1 MTKPDT
7 ERFFRKDEKHINSY
21 GKEVVEKDVIFFEFY
36 KNQKL
41 GDPVDLVCR
50 ASDEHFK
57 RFSGAYKAFQ
67 ESELVVEV
75 IPEVVEEAVK
85 ELETLEEP
93 KEEPVKKSRKKV

>member
-1 MTKPDT
+1 MKPDI

-57 RFSGAYKAFQ
+57 RFPAAYKAFS

-75 IPEVVEEAVK
+75 IPEVVEEVQ
-85 ELETLEEP
+85 EVLPEP
-93 KEEPVKKSRKKV
+93 LAEEPVKKSRKKV